1 MKIYPERF
9 TGRHAI
15 ITGGAS
21 GVGLTTAQRIV
32 AEGGRVTLWDR
43 NAQALTVAQ
52 ESLGARCNTV
62 QVDVADGSAVE
73 DAAARSVAV
82 TGKIDILIANAG
94 ITGPNAPLVDYPTV
108 DWARVINVNLNGVFH
123 TCRCVAPCMIK
134 NAYGRIVTVASIAGK
149 EGNPNA
155 AAYSASKA
163 GIIALTKSLGKELAT
178 TGVNVN
184 AVAPAVFKSPLLEQ
198 MSKVH
203 IDYML
208 SKIPMRR
215 FGEPEEVASMICWLA
230 SEEMTFSTGAVF
242 DVSGGRA
249 TY

>member
-32 AEGGRVTLWDR
+32 AEGGSVTLWDR
-43 NAQALTVAQ
+43 NAQALTAAR
-52 ESLGARCNTV
+52 ESLGLCCNTV
-62 QVDVADGSAVE
+62 EVDVADGLSVN
-73 DAAARSVAV
+73 DAAACSAA
-82 TGKIDILIANAG
+82 TMGKIDILIANAG
-94 ITGPNAPLVDYPTV
+94 ITGPNAPLVDYPTF
-108 DWARVINVNLNGVFH
+108 DWLRVINVNLNGVFY
-123 TCRCVAPCMIK
+123 TCRSLVPYMIK

-163 GIIALTKSLGKELAT
+163 GIIALAKSLGKELAT

-198 MSKVH
+198 MSKAH

-208 SKIPMRR
+208 SKIPMGR